1 MLWKLKGRAA
11 EQLFKSW
18 NTCVKLL
25 YMVPRNTF
33 TYLVEGF
40 LAGDQTTFR
49 NQILSRYPG
58 FYRKLLTCPSKE
70 VRVLARMV
78 SADPRPTT
86 CANLKYL
93 REITNQDQVEWL
105 SSWRV
110 RDSLPVQRVPEKE
123 MWRLGL
129 LESLLGLRSEKYNLV
144 QDTKTVCTMIDFL
157 CST

>member
-1 MLWKLKGRAA
+1 MLWNLKGNSA

-18 NTCVKLL
+18 NTFVKLL

-49 NQILSRYPG
+49 NQILSRYPDL
-58 FYRKLLTCPSKE
+58 YRKLLTSRSKE

-78 SADPRPTT
+78 SADPRSTT
-86 CANLKYL
+86 CVNLKYL
-93 REITNQDQVEWL
+93 REITKLDQVEWL
-105 SSWRV
+105 ASWRV
-110 RDSLPVQRVPEKE
+110 RDSLPVQRVPEQE

-144 QDTKTVCTMIDFL
+144 QDTKTVCAMIDSL